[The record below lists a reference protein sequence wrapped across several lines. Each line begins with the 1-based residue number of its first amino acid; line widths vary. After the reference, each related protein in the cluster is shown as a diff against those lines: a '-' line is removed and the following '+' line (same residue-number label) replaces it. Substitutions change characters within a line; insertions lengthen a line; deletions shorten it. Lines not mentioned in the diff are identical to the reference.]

1 MDTVESLVYISLQS
15 YTSGDI
21 RSSDDFAS
29 FFHNEADRYLKA
41 LRGGRAIDT
50 HINISPESPFPIT
63 STNLLQWASSASSTA
78 NGRRLAA
85 MPVRRNLGIA
95 VCKSADGLGR
105 DQELCFCFLD
115 V

>member
-1 MDTVESLVYISLQS
+1 MESLVYISLQS
-15 YTSGDI
+15 YTPGDI

-29 FFHNEADRYLKA
+29 FFHDEANRYLKA
-41 LRGGRAIDT
+41 LRGGRAVDT
-50 HINISPESPFPIT
+50 HINISPESLFPIT
-63 STNLLQWASSASSTA
+63 STNFLQWASSGASTA

-95 VCKSADGLGR
+95 VCKSADCLGR
-105 DQELCFCFLD
+105 YQELCFCFPD